1 MRSGT
6 KETSERNNKLDFVNN
21 FIGRAGNDLWF
32 KPGQLTKEFK
42 AVSPSRKTALSEC
55 MPMINCQ

>member
-21 FIGRAGNDLWF
+21 FIERAGNDLWF